1 MRQYHN
7 PTNFYLRTLHF
18 TQDRKWH
25 ERRVNGRARENED
38 HIYGPTHSRPNRPR
52 SYLGIDLIVSCS
64 LSLSLSRTGR
74 WNRENCHCH
83 GRPSTMTTS
92 AKREKKKTLRSPCLR
107 PRPSLIETQKQKKTA
122 RARSD
127 PRANGWTEGGKEGH
141 AGRAHRAQPPRGT
154 ARATPAGPTEE
165 GGGRGP
171 ETTTGSLHREY
182 VRERARLREARRGRG
197 VGPRRRHRRQIGHAS
212 WFSNV
217 CASVRVRPSVCSFP
231 HASYSCEW
239 RAAPAAT
246 VEEEEEEED
255 RRRPGS
261 CHRRHAPTLTRPS
274 PDDNKCRRA
283 RTATRGRDRDRR
295 RRRPSVVVIYD
306 QKLRRRKREGSV
318 RRPSAVGSQQ
328 WQRMRSELL
337 IE

>member
-1 MRQYHN
+1 M
-7 PTNFYLRTLHF
+7 
-18 TQDRKWH
+18 
-25 ERRVNGRARENED
+25 
-38 HIYGPTHSRPNRPR
+38 
-52 SYLGIDLIVSCS
+52 
-64 LSLSLSRTGR
+64 SLSR
-74 WNRENCHCH
+74 
-83 GRPSTMTTS
+83 
-92 AKREKKKTLRSPCLR
+92 KTLHDDDEREEGEEEDTPI
-107 PRPSLIETQKQKKTA
+107 PVPPSASVADRDAKAEKDRA
-122 RARSD
+122 RARTHEQTD
-127 PRANGWTEGGKEGH
+127 GRRAGGREGH

-217 CASVRVRPSVCSFP
+217 CASVRPRPSVCSFP

-246 VEEEEEEED
+246 VEEEEEEDDD

-318 RRPSAVGSQQ
+318 RVRWPSAVGSQQ

>member
-1 MRQYHN
+1 
-7 PTNFYLRTLHF
+7 
-18 TQDRKWH
+18 
-25 ERRVNGRARENED
+25 
-38 HIYGPTHSRPNRPR
+38 
-52 SYLGIDLIVSCS
+52 
-64 LSLSLSRTGR
+64 
-74 WNRENCHCH
+74 
-83 GRPSTMTTS
+83 MTTS

-122 RARSD
+122 RALGPTSKRMD
-127 PRANGWTEGGKEGH
+127 GGREGGRDTQVAH
-141 AGRAHRAQPPRGT
+141 IVHSRPAVQRAHRRRGPPRKG
-154 ARATPAGPTEE
+154 A
-165 GGGRGP
+165 GGGPRP
-171 ETTTGSLHREY
+171 
-182 VRERARLREARRGRG
+182 RRDHCTANTCASEHVSGRRDAG
-197 VGPRRRHRRQIGHAS
+197 VGSGRVADIAVKSDTRVGSATSARPS
-212 WFSNV
+212 
-217 CASVRVRPSVCSFP
+217 VRPSVCSFP

-246 VEEEEEEED
+246 VEEEEEEEED

-318 RRPSAVGSQQ
+318 RPAVRGWKST
-328 WQRMRSELL
+328 MAANAK
-337 IE
+337 